1 MINVI
6 LEFMSK
12 RICTPSTND
21 LTLSRSV
28 CFISAVAGL
37 HSTVRYMLYGQQIS
51 MNWTELPRY
60 DSYVYVYITCVA
72 CDSLLC
78 STTHIANTKIST
90 TENMARPNHQT
101 DDNPPDHHP
110 GQLES
115 RCEFIGITQGFC
127 GYARKFAFR
136 FIRLTYIF
144 RCINKLTPWLFAS
157 PDFRQSCNINMRM
170 DFKKN
175 VPSQFLWNDTKCKY
189 LFSVS

>member
-1 MINVI
+1 
-6 LEFMSK
+6 
-12 RICTPSTND
+12 
-21 LTLSRSV
+21 
-28 CFISAVAGL
+28 
-37 HSTVRYMLYGQQIS
+37 

-157 PDFRQSCNINMRM
+157 PDCRQSWNINMRM
-170 DFKKN
+170 DLKKMCHLNFCEMIQN
-175 VPSQFLWNDTKCKY
+175 VNICSVFLRNIHDARYEPVFFIYK
-189 LFSVS
+189 